1 MLCHTTSASLLS
13 VALLAMGALA
23 PRSPAQA
30 PSGTKAL
37 SDTAR
42 PLPVDPAVTIGR
54 LPNGVRY
61 YIRVNHKPEQ
71 RAELRLVVN
80 AGSVLE
86 DDDQRGLAH
95 MVEHMAFNGTT
106 HFKKGEL
113 VNYLESIGMRF
124 GPDLNAYTS
133 FDETVYM
140 LTIPT
145 DTARVVDRSFQI
157 LADWAHGQTFDSAAV
172 ERERGVVTEEWRLG
186 QGAGSRLRD
195 KQFPIIFQNS
205 KYAER
210 LPIGTKHVLDTFS
223 RAALVRFYKEWYRP
237 DLMAVVAVGDFD
249 KAHIEQLIRTHFGA
263 IPAAAKPTPR
273 PLVPVPDNKGTLFA
287 IATDKEATATSISVY
302 YKQPVRSQTSVG
314 AYREGLVEELFNS
327 MLNQRLYELTQKPD
341 APFLGAS
348 SSQGRFVRSK
358 EVYVLGAGVKDDG
371 AERGLEAL
379 LTEAQRVEQFGFTQS
394 ELDRTKT
401 NLLRGLEQANAER
414 DKTNSGVFADE
425 YVQNYLEGDPIPGI
439 AAGYGLAKAMLPGI
453 TLAEI
458 DRLARRWITDTN
470 RVVVLSAPDKP
481 GVTVPS
487 ARALLAVFDA
497 VGKKRIA
504 AYTDVVSDKPLLDKA
519 PAPAAVTA
527 GRTIPEIGVAEWT
540 LANGVHVLV
549 KPTDFKADEVLMSAY
564 ALGGTSLAADSNLV
578 PATLAAQVT
587 VLSGVGSFDRIE
599 LQKKLAGKAVSVTPT
614 ISELSEGFAGRASPR
629 DLETMLQ
636 LVYLYFTAPRRDSLA
651 FAAYRSQLRTVLG
664 NLLADPEKA
673 FEDTVQVTL
682 AQHHPRARPITPAFV
697 DEMNLDRSAAFYRA
711 RFADASG
718 FTFVFVGS
726 IDTTKLKPL
735 VQRYLGGL
743 PAAGKPEHW
752 RDVGVTFPTG
762 VIKKTVY
769 RGVEPKAE
777 TRLIFTG
784 PFDYSRE
791 NRYAMQSLADLLSIK
806 LREAL
811 RDVLGGTYSVSVSAD
826 PSKEPRVEYSIVADF
841 GSAPERAEE
850 LTRVL
855 LQHIDS
861 VKQHGASPQDLE
873 KVKEAQRRER
883 ETALRQNGYW
893 LGQLSA
899 KTRYHEDPR
908 EILTYEQLI
917 DGLTSDMIKQA
928 AQRYLRTDNYVQ
940 VMLLPET
947 SRGKNP
953 APDGAR

>member
-1 MLCHTTSASLLS
+1 MRFRSRFASLLGCT
-13 VALLAMGALA
+13 LLAAGGFVSRAT
-23 PRSPAQA
+23 AQA
-30 PSGTKAL
+30 ASAAL
-37 SDTAR
+37 
-42 PLPVDPAVTIGR
+42 PIDPAVTIGR
-54 LPNGVRY
+54 LPNGLRY

-95 MVEHMAFNGTT
+95 IVEHMAFNGTT

-145 DTARVVDRSFQI
+145 DTARVVDRSFEI
-157 LADWAHGQTFDSAAV
+157 LADWARGQTFDSAAV
-172 ERERGVVTEEWRLG
+172 ERERGVVIEEWRLG

-195 KQFPIIFQNS
+195 KQFPIIFKNS
-205 KYAER
+205 KYAAR
-210 LPIGTKHVLDTFS
+210 LPIGDKHVLDTFS
-223 RAALVRFYKEWYRP
+223 RTALRRFYDRWYRP

-249 KAHIEQLIRTHFGA
+249 KARIEQLIRTRFGP
-263 IPAAAKPTPR
+263 IPAAASAKPR
-273 PLVPVPDNKGTLFA
+273 PLVPVPDNVPTLFA

-302 YKQPVRSQTSVG
+302 YKQPVRTQRTLG
-314 AYREGLVEELFNS
+314 AYREGLIEGLFNS

-358 EVYVLGAGVKDDG
+358 EVYVLGAGVKDNG
-371 AERGLEAL
+371 AEQGLEAL

-401 NLLRGLEQANAER
+401 NVLRSLEQANAER
-414 DKTNSGVFADE
+414 DKTNSGAFADE

-439 AAGYGLAKAMLPGI
+439 AAEYALAKGMLPGI
-453 TLAEI
+453 TLAETN
-458 DRLARRWITDTN
+458 RLARAWITEKN
-470 RVVVLSAPDKP
+470 RVVVLSAPEKP

-487 ARALLAVFDA
+487 ERSLLTVFDA
-497 VGKKRIA
+497 VRRKRIT
-504 AYTDVVSDKPLLDKA
+504 AYADVVSDKALLEHV
-519 PAPAAVTA
+519 PAPAAITA
-527 GRTIPEIGVAEWT
+527 GRTISEIGVTEWT
-540 LANGVHVLV
+540 LANGVRVLV
-549 KPTDFKADEVLMSAY
+549 KPTDFKADEVVMSAY
-564 ALGGTSLAADSNLV
+564 ALGGTSLASDADLV
-578 PATLAAQVT
+578 PAILAAQAA
-587 VLSGVGSFDRIE
+587 VLSGVGPFDRIE
-599 LQKKLAGKAVSVTPT
+599 LQKKLAGKAVGVSPT
-614 ISELSEGFAGRASPR
+614 ISELSQGFSGRASPK

-636 LVYLYFTAPRRDSLA
+636 LVYLYFTQPRRDSLA
-651 FAAYRSQLRTVLG
+651 FEAYRSQLRTMLG
-664 NLLADPEKA
+664 NLGANPEKA

-682 AQHHPRARPITPAFV
+682 AQHHPRVRPITAAFA
-697 DEMNLDRSAAFYRA
+697 DEMDLDKSLAFYRA

-726 IDTTKLKPL
+726 TDTITLKPL
-735 VQRYLGGL
+735 VQRYLGSL
-743 PAAGKPEHW
+743 PAAGTQEHW
-752 RDVGVTFPTG
+752 RDAGVTFPTG
-762 VIKKTVY
+762 VIKKVVR
-769 RGVEPKAE
+769 RGVEPKAQ

-784 PFDYSRE
+784 PLEYSRA

-811 RDVLGGTYSVSVSAD
+811 RDVLGGTYSVGVSAD
-826 PSKEPRVEYSIVADF
+826 PSKEPRPEYSIVADF
-841 GSAPERAEE
+841 GSSPERAEE

-861 VKQHGASPQDLE
+861 VKQHGASPEDLE

-883 ETALRQNGYW
+883 QTALKQNGYW

-899 KTRYHEDPR
+899 KSRYGEDPR
-908 EILTYEQLI
+908 EILTYERLI
-917 DGLTSDMIKQA
+917 DGLTSDMIKAA

-947 SRGKNP
+947 SKP
-953 APDGAR
+953 AAPTPKDYR